1 MGIFNQD
8 TQMVLGNDDTVVKLH
23 ESELFDSSE
32 GSDNSIIK
40 RFSAIHAAARNFN
53 HERISELLSANI
65 VLINSLDQSKR
76 TPLHAVLENGTFINS
91 SLNTLFNLMLT
102 FGIFR
107 MLISCRVFG
116 TLK

>member
-23 ESELFDSSE
+23 ESELFDSLE
-32 GSDNSIIK
+32 GSNSLIK

-53 HERISELLSANI
+53 HERISELLSANV

-91 SLNTLFNLMLT
+91 
-102 FGIFR
+102 GV
-107 MLISCRVFG
+107 LILCFI
-116 TLK
+116 